1 MNGQQRQKNAGLY
14 RPSFEHDNCGI
25 GAIVNIKGQKSHDTV
40 ANALKIVEQLEHR
53 AGKDAEGK
61 TGDGV
66 GILLQISHKFFSKVC
81 KPFGIFL
88 GSERDYGVGMF
99 FFPQDELKRNQAK
112 NIFEVIVE
120 KEGMEFLGWREVPVH
135 PDVLGSR
142 AVECMPCIMQ
152 GFIKRPEKVEKGID
166 FDRRLY
172 VVRRVFEQS
181 SDDTYV
187 ASLSSRTIAYK
198 GMFLVDQLR
207 LFFADLQDKDY
218 ESAIALVH
226 SRFSTNTNPSWE
238 RAHPNRFIVHNGEI
252 NTIRGNR
259 DKMQARE
266 ENMESEELKGELHK
280 VLPAINATGSDSA
293 MLDNAIEFMVM
304 SGMELPLAVMI
315 SIPEPW
321 ANNKSMSQKK
331 KDFYQYYAT
340 MMEPWDGPAS
350 ILFSDGDC
358 MGAVLDRNGLRPSR
372 YYITDD
378 DQLILSSE
386 VGVMDI
392 APEKIV
398 VKERLR
404 PGKMLLVDT
413 VQGRVIG
420 DEELKEMY
428 ADRQPYGEWLDSNL
442 IELKN
447 LKIPNQLVPTYKPED
462 LKRLQKAFGYSYE
475 EVETSIKNMALNGG
489 EGTAAM
495 GIDTPLAVL
504 SDKHQNLFNYFKQLF
519 AQVTNPP
526 IDAIREEVVTSTTVY
541 IGADGNLLEEKAENC
556 KMLKV
561 NNPILTNV
569 DLLKIK
575 NMKQDGFKIAEI
587 PTIYYKNS
595 SLEKAMDYLF
605 IEVDRAIRDGANI
618 LILSD
623 RGVDEYHVA
632 MPSLLALSGLQ
643 QHLVRTKKRTSVAI
657 ILETGEPREV
667 HHFATLLGYGAC
679 AVNPYLA
686 HETIRQLIDTGMLQ
700 KDYYAA
706 VDDYNHGILSG
717 IVKIASKMGISTI
730 QSYQGAKI
738 FEAIGLK
745 EEFINRYF
753 TDTVSRVGGI
763 GIEEIAQDYLA
774 RHSQAFDPLGLEVD
788 LTLDSLGQH
797 KSRSCGEEHLYNPR
811 TIHMLQQSTRLGNY
825 EMFKQYTD
833 MVNEE
838 GAHINLR
845 GQLDFKYPKK
855 GIPIEE
861 VESVDEIV
869 QRFKTGAMSYGS
881 ISKEAHETLAIAM
894 NRLHGKSNSGEGGEE
909 IERLDTEKCSAIK
922 QVASGRF
929 GVTSRYL
936 VSAKEIQIKM
946 AQGAKPGE
954 GGHLPGGKVY
964 PWIAKTRHSTP
975 GVSLISPPPHHD
987 IYSIEDLAQLIYDCK
1002 NANKDARISVKLV
1015 SEAGVGTVAAGVAKA
1030 GAGLILISGYDG
1042 GTGAAAKSSIHNAGL
1057 PWELGLAE
1065 THQTLIQNG
1074 LRERVRIET
1083 DGKLMSGRDV
1093 AIAAI
1098 LGAEE
1103 FGFAT
1108 APLVTMG
1115 CVMMR
1120 VCNLDTCPVGV
1131 ATQNPELR
1139 KNFRGK
1145 PEYVIN
1151 FMRFIAQNL
1160 REYMA
1165 KLGVRTIDELVGRTD
1180 LLKVKEV
1187 PTSDRAAT
1195 LDLSQ
1200 ILQNPY
1206 EGTKTP
1212 MTYNPKKIYDFE
1224 LEKTLDERVL
1234 VKELLP
1240 ALEKH
1245 QKRSL
1250 EVDVTNT
1257 NRTFGTI
1264 FGSEITRRYPEG
1276 VEEDSYVIKCTGA
1289 GGQSFGAFIP
1299 KGLTLELVGDG
1310 NDYFGKGLSGG
1321 KLIVYPPK
1329 GVTFKHEENI
1339 IIGNVALYGAT
1350 SGKAFINGVAG
1361 ERFAVRNS
1369 GAKAVVEGV
1378 GDHGCEYMTGGCVV
1392 VLGKTG
1398 KNFAAG
1404 MSGGVA
1410 YVLDLNSDLY
1420 KNINKQMVNIERVTS
1435 KFEIN
1440 ELKEMI
1446 EEHVAYTNSESGK
1459 EILDHFTDYL
1469 PKFKKIIP
1477 IDYEKMLSTIVQM
1490 EEQGMS
1496 SEQARIEAFYAIK
1509 EGRR

>member
-266 ENMESEELKGELHK
+266 ENMESEDLKGELHK

-845 GQLDFKYPKK
+845 GQLDFNYPKK

-1165 KLGVRTIDELVGRTD
+1165 KLGVHTIDELVGRTD

-1369 GAKAVVEGV
+1369 GVKAVVEGV